1 MMNQL
6 FADRFKSARLRSGL
20 SLQDLAKKLDYKVTR
35 QALHRYEKGEVVP
48 NSEMLALVSTA
59 MDVRPDYFFRET
71 QVELGKIEYRKLKR
85 MPVKE
90 EHKVIEQTREYL
102 SRYLE
107 LEDILGIENKF
118 VNPLENLGPVV
129 DYKEVNH
136 AANLL
141 RVYWEMGKD
150 PISNVAELL
159 EDKFIKVVEI
169 NADVSFDGMQTWVNK
184 NIPVVAYNR
193 NIAGKP
199 DRIRFTLL
207 HELGHLLL
215 NFGDV
220 TEHHKETLCH
230 EFAGAMLLP
239 DETIIDELGAN
250 RNRFSVPELG
260 NVKKQYGISMQA
272 IVMRAL
278 SCGIVNDHYT
288 KQFFTMMK
296 QMGWRT
302 DEPIAYEG
310 LEKSNRFD
318 QLLYRA
324 LAEELISSNKAAA
337 LKNMKLSEFRNQ
349 SIFVG

>member
-1 MMNQL
+1 MNQI
-6 FADRFKSARLRSGL
+6 FADRFKSARLRNGL
-20 SLQDLAKKLDYKVTR
+20 SLQDLANKLDNKVTR

-48 NSEMLALVSTA
+48 DSEMLALLSSA
-59 MDVRPDYFFRET
+59 MDVRPDYFFRNT
-71 QVELGKIEYRKLKR
+71 QIELGKIEYRKLKR

-107 LEDILGIENKF
+107 LEEILGLENKF
-118 VNPLENLGPVV
+118 VNPLESFRPVTE
-129 DYKEVNH
+129 YKEVNR
-136 AANLL
+136 AANVL
-141 RVYWEMGKD
+141 REEWKMGQD

-159 EDKFIKVVEI
+159 EDKHIKVVEI
-169 NADVSFDGMQTWVNK
+169 NADISFDGMQTWVNK
-184 NIPVVAYNR
+184 NIPVIAYNK
-193 NIAGKP
+193 NITGKP

-207 HELGHLLL
+207 HELAHLLL
-215 NFGDV
+215 TFGNV
-220 TEHHKETLCH
+220 TEHQKETLCH
-230 EFAGAMLLP
+230 QFAGAMLLP
-239 DETIIDELGAN
+239 DGTIVDELGAN
-250 RNRFSVPELG
+250 RSRFSIPELG

-288 KQFFTMMK
+288 KQFFNMMK
-296 QMGWRT
+296 QMGWRV

-310 LEKSNRFD
+310 MENSNRFD

-324 LAEELISSNKAAA
+324 LAEEQISTSKAAA

-349 SIFVG
+349 SMFVG

>member
-1 MMNQL
+1 MMNQI

-20 SLQDLAKKLDYKVTR
+20 SLQDLANKLGNKVTR

-48 NSEMLALVSTA
+48 DSEMLALLSSA
-59 MDVRPDYFFRET
+59 MDVRPDYFFRNT
-71 QVELGKIEYRKLKR
+71 QIELGKIEYRKLKR

-107 LEDILGIENKF
+107 LEEILGLENKF
-118 VNPLENLGPVV
+118 VNPLESFGLVTG
-129 DYKEVNH
+129 YEEVNR
-136 AANLL
+136 AANVL
-141 RVYWEMGKD
+141 REEWKMGQD

-159 EDKFIKVVEI
+159 EDKHIKVVEI
-169 NADVSFDGMQTWVNK
+169 NADISFDGMQTWVNK
-184 NIPVVAYNR
+184 NIPVIAYNK
-193 NIAGKP
+193 NITGKP

-207 HELGHLLL
+207 HELAHLLL
-215 NFGDV
+215 TFGDIS
-220 TEHHKETLCH
+220 EHQKETLCH
-230 EFAGAMLLP
+230 QFAGAMLLP
-239 DETIIDELGAN
+239 HETIVDELGAN
-250 RNRFSVPELG
+250 RSRFSIPELG

-288 KQFFTMMK
+288 KQFFNMMK
-296 QMGWRT
+296 QMGWRVE
-302 DEPIAYEG
+302 EPIAYEG
-310 LEKSNRFD
+310 LENSNRFD

-324 LAEELISSNKAAA
+324 LAEEQISTSKAAA

-349 SIFVG
+349 SMFVG